1 MRMGWGLEAEVHT
14 NTCNTPSKMSFAA
27 LCPATKALMRLIA
40 SPVTSFFLIIVAGG
54 ALPAAAAATA
64 SLAPDFSIRVFKL
77 RACCLGG
84 KKGGQGGLERPH
96 IVGENNGGR
105 GACLNWIGN
114 HSKPSRQ
121 IKESG
126 GCRRKGSQGRESVRF
141 VGNRNDERSGG
152 GQERGVGGAA
162 RAKTWGEPAQFTVKS
177 PADAAAPAGVQ
188 EKRREDPDWEM
199 IWPKVEGEFSLREST
214 TPMTA
219 VRVAGM
225 NAPGAHTLPGIGSK
239 VGEGRGRC
247 REYTRSSDRGRGCC
261 CKSRAK
267 KRRGRNSDENNSL
280 RLGVDHS
287 GASFDGRAEARRE
300 AAAAAGWREQN
311 KGAVLPAAHGG
322 EHIGRD
328 DWPLRAGGAAGKDDT
343 RVGGDGGGVGDDA
356 H

>member
-1 MRMGWGLEAEVHT
+1 MR
-14 NTCNTPSKMSFAA
+14 P
-27 LCPATKALMRLIA
+27 
-40 SPVTSFFLIIVAGG
+40 
-54 ALPAAAAATA
+54 
-64 SLAPDFSIRVFKL
+64 
-77 RACCLGG
+77 
-84 KKGGQGGLERPH
+84 
-96 IVGENNGGR
+96 GR
-105 GACLNWIGN
+105 
-114 HSKPSRQ
+114 R
-121 IKESG
+121 
-126 GCRRKGSQGRESVRF
+126 
-141 VGNRNDERSGG
+141 
-152 GQERGVGGAA
+152 
-162 RAKTWGEPAQFTVKS
+162 TWGEPAQFTVKS

-225 NAPGAHTLPGIGSK
+225 KAPGAHTLPGIGSK
-239 VGEGRGRC
+239 VGEGGGRC
-247 REYTRSSDRGRGCC
+247 RECTRSSDRGRGSC

-328 DWPLRAGGAAGKDDT
+328 DWPLRAGGAAGKDDA

-356 H
+356 HGHVTAAGCKGASGEQKRKLEDGTCADSTVLHVELRHAGKALGGGSEQLIRFGRCTRRG